1 MEKQIEKQQSI
12 SNMEA
17 EVTVI
22 CVDNT
27 TLLAKTGVYIAQAM
41 AIALYCDEKIKA
53 HPDNMVALVPMGA
66 LQGTSYVKPTRDLN
80 EILSALK
87 ENYAEA
93 MTHPKPAL
101 HPIDVENYDAS
112 HWDDEDE
119 TECCCIL

>member
-1 MEKQIEKQQSI
+1 MEKQIQKQQSI
-12 SNMEA
+12 SNMEG

-41 AIALYCDEKIKA
+41 AIALYCDEKIKVP

-80 EILSALK
+80 EILPALK
-87 ENYAEA
+87 GRIFKIRVGL
-93 MTHPKPAL
+93 TLLVPSCTPLAL
-101 HPIDVENYDAS
+101 MAPYYMMAAKQY
-112 HWDDEDE
+112 
-119 TECCCIL
+119 